1 MLHTGDGTADTPAV
15 LSVAPDV
22 FLARRREAGLQI
34 AGHHGAD
41 VDAERRD
48 LAAQRTAVGI
58 DRRLCRR
65 IIRLKRD
72 GDRRGD
78 AADMDDSPAARAA
91 HARQNGMV
99 HIDDAEEIDV
109 EQTACLLGR
118 GALHCARDTEAR
130 VVHHKVDPPGL
141 RLDGGDRSLHSVR
154 VRDIAGQRRHAGHRR
169 AVPRQGIHPK
179 ALFRQRLRR
188 GKAQAGGPSGHNCS
202 FHRIL
207 SGKMGPLRSAAAPDR
222 FR

>member
-1 MLHTGDGTADTPAV
+1 
-15 LSVAPDV
+15 
-22 FLARRREAGLQI
+22 
-34 AGHHGAD
+34 
-41 VDAERRD
+41 
-48 LAAQRTAVGI
+48 
-58 DRRLCRR
+58 
-65 IIRLKRD
+65 
-72 GDRRGD
+72 
-78 AADMDDSPAARAA
+78 MDDPPAARAA

-130 VVHHKVDPPGL
+130 VVHHKVDPFGL
-141 RLDGGDRSLHSVR
+141 RLDGGDRALHGVR

-179 ALFRQRLRR
+179 ALCRQRLRC

-207 SGKMGPLRSAAAPDR
+207 SGKNGAAAQRSSPE
-222 FR
+222 FF